1 MGKNNAEQAEDQKS
15 ARGRAKFADTLAMPG
30 IGDDT
35 AASNAPAA
43 APMWSDSVALDPEFI
58 QIPYLKL
65 AQGLSP
71 EVLRENAPAKM
82 GDWLLP
88 GYQEEKSVI
97 IVPLQFGQSR
107 LYSLKGDDGSFTK
120 LCESPVGHEHGIG
133 DPGIP
138 CAECPLKEWQPT
150 DRVSDQGRKINAP
163 PLCQAALEFVAWSET
178 HQMIVRLSFRS
189 TGTQAGR
196 QLAMLGATRG
206 LGQFPVRLSSARKSG
221 KFTYAVPVVEL
232 IPQAEWGNIIGAA
245 AEMKALMSGGTNV
258 AEYAPELEA

>member
-1 MGKNNAEQAEDQKS
+1 MGKSNVEQVAEQK
-15 ARGRAKFADTLAMPG
+15 RTKFADTLAMPG

-35 AASNAPAA
+35 HAQSAPAA
-43 APMWSDSVALDPEFI
+43 APQWSDSVALDPEFI

-71 EVLRENAPAKM
+71 EVTRENATARM
-82 GDWLLP
+82 GQWLLQ
-88 GYQEEKSVI
+88 GYQEEDSVI

-107 LYSLKGDDGSFTK
+107 LYSVKTDDGGFEK

-133 DPGIP
+133 TPGIA
-138 CAECPLKEWQPT
+138 CAECPLKDWQPT
-150 DRVSDQGRKINAP
+150 DRVNENGRKVNAP
-163 PLCQAALEFVAWSET
+163 PPCQAALEFVAWSET

-232 IPQAEWGNIIGAA
+232 IPQAEWGNVLSSA
-245 AEMKALMSGGTNV
+245 AEMKALMSGAPV
-258 AEYAPELEA
+258 PEYVPELEA